1 MSPRRRPLTD
11 VLYDRAK
18 AAEAEVER
26 LKAEMQRNAAT
37 PGPWFFDGMTLKTRA
52 PMGRPESFRGW
63 IVPLSEVDA
72 YAAQWGDPVANK
84 KLITSAPDLLAEVE
98 RLKAALKVADEGMAE
113 VHASPLIDGSDLPR
127 ILAHAR
133 GVVRSA
139 LGLAAQGPQPAKVK
153 P

>member
-26 LKAEMQRNAAT
+26 LK
-37 PGPWFFDGMTLKTRA
+37 
-52 PMGRPESFRGW
+52 S
-63 IVPLSEVDA
+63 
-72 YAAQWGDPVANK
+72 
-84 KLITSAPDLLAEVE
+84 
-98 RLKAALKVADEGMAE
+98 ALKVADEGMAE

-133 GVVRSA
+133 GVVRRALDWRRDVPTPVYIREGWRPAGPGHCRCPKCGAIVTTNA
-139 LGLAAQGPQPAKVK
+139 LGRSMHRCPPQPPQPKAK